1 VARYRLRFLLQE
13 FDLPRGATLLG
24 RSSECHVT
32 IEDPLVSRRHAR
44 IVVEGDVATVA
55 DLESRNGV
63 KVNGAAVREPV
74 VLQDGDR
81 VRIGTQELVFC
92 RIETAQSTSR
102 TTGFLSHC
110 AQCRMPYPREAGA
123 CPNCGST
130 LAAEEDTAT
139 GQGADDNGSWS
150 LQLLIEVLEKS
161 MSLGKMADSDRILR
175 RATAQLEERLVDQ
188 KPIDPVQ
195 LSTLARIAL
204 TLSVRAADSTWAVWA
219 MGVHRRA
226 GVVPSDESLR
236 ALTDAVPHVPDLR
249 DSAADLSRH
258 FHGLAGSLGDDD
270 RRRLSILDRIRSS
283 FPGGVGRAN
292 LS

>member
-1 VARYRLRFLLQE
+1 M
-13 FDLPRGATLLG
+13 
-24 RSSECHVT
+24 T

-63 KVNGAAVREPV
+63 KVNGAPVREPV

-92 RIETAQSTSR
+92 RIETAQGTAR

-130 LAAEEDTAT
+130 QAADEDTAT

-161 MSLGKMADSDRILR
+161 LSLGKIADSDRILR

-188 KPIDPVQ
+188 KPVDPGQ
-195 LSTLARIAL
+195 LATLSRIAL
-204 TLSVRAADSTWAVWA
+204 SLAAHTQDASWAVWA

-226 GVVPSDESLR
+226 SVVPSDEALR
-236 ALTDAVPHVPDLR
+236 ALSDAAAHVPDVR
-249 DSAADLSRH
+249 DSVTDLTRH
-258 FHGLAGSLGDDD
+258 FQAQAANLGEDD
-270 RRRLSILDRIRSS
+270 RRRLTMLDRIRSS

>member
-1 VARYRLRFLLQE
+1 
-13 FDLPRGATLLG
+13 
-24 RSSECHVT
+24 VT

-92 RIETAQSTSR
+92 RIETAQGTSR

-175 RATAQLEERLVDQ
+175 RATAQLEERVVEQ
-188 KPIDPVQ
+188 KPVDPAQ

-204 TLSVRAADSTWAVWA
+204 TLSVRAADSSWAVWA
-219 MGVHRRA
+219 LGVHRRA
-226 GVVPSDESLR
+226 GVVPSDEALR
-236 ALTDAVPHVPDLR
+236 ALADAAPHMPDLR

-258 FHGLAGSLGDDD
+258 FHGLAGGLAEDD